1 MTSRRKKVVLT
12 LEQKLALCEESKSVS
27 PTVIMT
33 KYNIGRSTFYGIL
46 KQENTLRSFT
56 DAASGCSGS
65 LATKSMKKSDYPELD
80 QALFIWMRQMREKNI
95 AISGS
100 MLRAQSLLFFPR
112 LYPSSTGSFNASSGF
127 IWRFNEADD
136 TFCRR

>member
-1 MTSRRKKVVLT
+1 MTSRRKKVGLT

-33 KYNIGRSTFYGIL
+33 KWNIGRSTFYGIL

-56 DAASGCSGS
+56 DAASGCPGS

-80 QALFIWMRQMREKNI
+80 
-95 AISGS
+95 
-100 MLRAQSLLFFPR
+100 
-112 LYPSSTGSFNASSGF
+112 
-127 IWRFNEADD
+127 
-136 TFCRR
+136 